1 MADNSVLS
9 DCSTTVCYSHS
20 EPSNERLNHLRNH
33 LEYLA
38 DKDQFKWKG
47 TDENLVIFTKLVL
60 DTSGQA
66 ALSEDSSH
74 NLLTIKIQN
83 IIVNWWRKTQTLVV
97 QGKDHQIFREKLVD
111 ILLIIIYYYITKL
124 HTVFP
129 KSIVNR

>member
-1 MADNSVLS
+1 M
-9 DCSTTVCYSHS
+9 
-20 EPSNERLNHLRNH
+20 
-33 LEYLA
+33 EYLA

-83 IIVNWWRKTQTLVV
+83 IIVKWWRKTQTLVV
-97 QGKDHQIFREKLVD
+97 QGKDHQIFRGKLVN
-111 ILLIIIYYYITKL
+111 ILQLN
-124 HTVFP
+124 
-129 KSIVNR
+129 SIQSSPSPLLTDENGG